1 MAMGRLTRVLVALTR
16 WGLGVCALLAVLV
29 ALYVSLG
36 RELVPLVAEY
46 RADVE
51 SKAEQALG
59 LPVHVGALEGRWS
72 GLAPVLRV
80 RDLQLG
86 EGATALRLDDV
97 KVVPDVWASLTA
109 REVRLARI
117 QLGGL
122 QLILRE
128 NEQGAWSL
136 EGLPKKDDT
145 PLDPAELLQRLRQLG
160 RIDVFDSQ
168 VTLHPWQRDPLTL
181 TYVSV
186 GLQAGASRH
195 ALDLRATLPD
205 GQPLSLNLRSRAS
218 ANAWRDGQVE
228 AYLSLPQSDWARW
241 LPPRLLGQWHA
252 DALRAG
258 GEFWVDWRKGQLQQ
272 AVVRLNAPELQGAY
286 AGRKAAKL
294 NNLALGAWFQRREQG
309 FDVVVDSLAMD
320 VGKTRWE
327 SHLQLQQRPGEDAAA
342 ESWQVQAD
350 RLDLT
355 PLTPLIDALAPLPDK
370 VMAVVDG
377 LKVTG
382 ALRNV
387 RLEARPKAEG
397 DQRLQF
403 EANLEKVGFDAYHN
417 APAAGNVSGSISGD
431 LGHGELRLD
440 TDAFMLH
447 LYPIFAKPWHYQKAN
462 ARLTWALDKEG
473 FTLVAPYLK
482 VLGEEGKIAGDF
494 LIRLLFEE
502 GREDYMDLRVGLTEG
517 DGRYTAKYLPEVLS
531 PALDEWLRSAI
542 VKGTVDEG
550 YFQYQGSLNHGVA
563 PEARS
568 ISLFFKVRDAA
579 LDFQPGWPQVQH
591 VDGDVFIEDSGVRI
605 KAQRGVLLD
614 TKVSDVSV
622 DIPHVDQGQQSHLY
636 LDGDFDG
643 SLGDGLKILKEAPI
657 GTGEIFAGWEGE
669 GPLKGKVKL
678 DIPLAH
684 GQRPKVQVDFAT
696 DDARLKVAPP
706 SLELSRLKGDFS
718 FDLDKGLSG
727 KGISLQAFGKP
738 VTAQI
743 TAEGQPGQMQTRVNA
758 SGQVSLKALTD
769 WLQFNQA
776 LPASGDLPYQ
786 LQVSLGSRD
795 NRLSINSSLKGLA
808 IDLPAPFGKAASD
821 TRDTRFSMTLQGP
834 ERRFDVAYTGLA
846 RFAYAAP
853 AEKLGQGRGE
863 LLLGAG
869 DAQVPAGQGLRVRGH
884 LEALDLG
891 PWQEQAARLA
901 GNDPGG
907 SARQNLQG
915 VDLSIGQLKA
925 FGLDLNQAVVR
936 LARGGPAWDLRLDSK
951 EVIGNARVP
960 DAKGAPMVVR
970 MQTLRLPAASA
981 AEKQAEAQAEEGPDP
996 LASFDPRKVPA
1007 LDLSIDKLYRGDD
1020 LYGSASLKLRP
1031 TARGVT
1037 ASDIDLDFKGL
1048 RIDGGGGWEG
1058 EPGSTSS
1065 WYKGRLDGKN
1075 LADVLK
1081 AWGFAP
1087 TVTSRDFRLDVDG
1100 RWPGSPASVSLKRF
1114 SGSMDA
1120 ALRTGQFVEVEGSAQ
1135 ALRVF
1140 GLLNFNS
1147 IGRRLRLDFSDLF
1160 DKGLAYDRVKGLLV
1174 ASNGVYVT
1182 REPIAVTGPSS
1193 NFELDGTLD
1202 LVRDRVD
1209 ANLQVS
1215 LPVTNNLPLAAL
1227 IVGAPAVG
1235 GALFLVDRLIG
1246 DRVSRFASVHYRVEG
1261 PVKEPRITFVK
1272 PFEKSR

>member
-1 MAMGRLTRVLVALTR
+1 MGRLNRVLVALTR
-16 WGLGVCALLAVLV
+16 WGLGICALLAVLV

-59 LPVHVGALEGRWS
+59 LPVHVGALEGHWS

-86 EGATALRLDDV
+86 EGASALRLDDV
-97 KVVPDVWASLTA
+97 KVVPDLWASLTS

-117 QLGGL
+117 ELGGL

-128 NEQGAWSL
+128 DEQGGWAL
-136 EGLPKKDDT
+136 EGLPKKDDA
-145 PLDPAELLQRLRQLG
+145 PLDPAEMLQRLRQLG

-168 VTLHPWQRDPLTL
+168 VTLQPWQRDPVTL

-186 GLQAGASRH
+186 GLQAGASRQ

-205 GQPLSLNLRSRAS
+205 GQPLAVNLRSRAS
-218 ANAWRDGQVE
+218 AKAWRDGEVE

-241 LPPRLLGQWHA
+241 LPPRLLGQWRA
-252 DALRAG
+252 EALKAG
-258 GEFWVDWRKGQLQQ
+258 GEFWVDWSKGQLQQ
-272 AVVRLNAPELQGAY
+272 AVVRLNAPQLQGAY
-286 AGRKAAKL
+286 AERKAVAL
-294 NNLALGAWFQRREQG
+294 DNLALSAWFQRRDQG
-309 FDVVVDSLAMD
+309 FDVVVDSLAASI
-320 VGKTRWE
+320 GKTRWE
-327 SHLQLQQRPGEDAAA
+327 SHLQVNQRLGDDPAGET
-342 ESWQVQAD
+342 WQVQAD

-355 PLTPLIDALAPLPDK
+355 PLTPLIEALAPLPDK
-370 VMAVVDG
+370 LMTVVDA

-403 EANLEKVGFDAYHN
+403 AANLERVGFDAYHG

-462 ARLTWALDKEG
+462 ARLTWALDKHG
-473 FTLVAPYLK
+473 FTLIAPYLK

-494 LIRLLFEE
+494 LIRLLFDE
-502 GREDYMDLRVGLTEG
+502 GTESYMDLRVGLTEG

-542 VKGTVDEG
+542 VKGNVDQG
-550 YFQYQGSLNHGVA
+550 YFQYQGSLNHGAA

-568 ISLFFKVRDAA
+568 ISLFFKVHDAA
-579 LDFQPGWPQVQH
+579 LDFQPGWPQVQQ
-591 VDGDVFIEDSGVRI
+591 VDGDVLIEDSGVRI
-605 KAQRGVLLD
+605 KASKGLLLD
-614 TKVSDVSV
+614 TQVSDVSV
-622 DIPHVDQGQQSHLY
+622 NIPHVDSGQHSHLY

-669 GPLKGKVKL
+669 GPLKGKLKL
-678 DIPLAH
+678 DVPLAH
-684 GQRPKVQVDFAT
+684 GERPKVLVDFAT
-696 DDARLKVAPP
+696 ADAHLKVAPP
-706 SLELSRLKGDFS
+706 SLDLTRLKGDFS
-718 FDLDKGLSG
+718 FDFDKGLSG
-727 KGISLQAFGKP
+727 KNISLQVFGKP
-738 VTAQI
+738 ATAQI
-743 TAEGQPGQMQTRVNA
+743 SAEGQPGQMQTRINA
-758 SGQVSLKALTD
+758 SGQASLKSLTD
-769 WLQFNQA
+769 WLQFKQT

-786 LQVSLGSRD
+786 LQLNLGSRD
-795 NRLSINSSLKGLA
+795 NSLNVSSSLKGLA
-808 IDLPAPFGKAASD
+808 IDLPAPFGKAAAD
-821 TRDTRFSMTLQGP
+821 TRDSRFSMNLQGP
-834 ERRFDVAYTGLA
+834 ERRFDAAYADLA

-869 DAQVPAGQGLRVRGH
+869 QAQLPAGQGLRVKGR
-884 LEALDLG
+884 LESLDLA
-891 PWQEQAARLA
+891 PWQQQAARFA
-901 GNDPGG
+901 GDDPGG
-907 SARQNLQG
+907 NARQNLQS

-925 FGLDLNQAVVR
+925 FGMDLNQAVVR
-936 LARGGPAWDLRLDSK
+936 LARGGQAWDLRLDSK

-960 DAKGAPMVVR
+960 DAKAAPMTVR
-970 MQTLRLPAASA
+970 LQTLRLPPADPTETQS
-981 AEKQAEAQAEEGPDP
+981 EEGPDP

-1020 LYGSASLKLRP
+1020 LFGSAALKLRP
-1031 TARGVT
+1031 TARGV
-1037 ASDIDLDFKGL
+1037 AAQDIDLDFKGL
-1048 RIDGGGGWEG
+1048 HVDGSGGWEG
-1058 EPGSTSS
+1058 ETGATSS

-1100 RWPGSPASVSLKRF
+1100 RWPGSPAWVGLKRF

-1120 ALRTGQFVEVEGSAQ
+1120 ALRSGQFVEVEGGAQ

-1160 DKGLAYDRVKGLLV
+1160 EKGLAYDRVKGLLV

-1182 REPIAVTGPSS
+1182 REPITVTGPSS

-1202 LVRDRVD
+1202 LVRDQVA
-1209 ANLQVS
+1209 ANLQVT

-1261 PVKEPRITFVK
+1261 PVKEPKITFVK
-1272 PFEKSR
+1272 PFDK

>member
-1 MAMGRLTRVLVALTR
+1 MGRLNRVLVALTR
-16 WGLGVCALLAVLV
+16 WGLGICALLAVLV

-59 LPVHVGALEGRWS
+59 LPVHVGALEGHWS

-86 EGATALRLDDV
+86 EGASALRLDDV
-97 KVVPDVWASLTA
+97 KVVPDLWASLTS

-117 QLGGL
+117 ELGGL

-128 NEQGAWSL
+128 DEQGGWAL
-136 EGLPKKDDT
+136 EGLPKKDDA

-168 VTLHPWQRDPLTL
+168 VTLQPWQRDPLTL

-186 GLQAGASRH
+186 GLQAGASRQ

-205 GQPLSLNLRSRAS
+205 GQPLAVNLRSRAS
-218 ANAWRDGQVE
+218 AKAWREGEVE
-228 AYLSLPQSDWARW
+228 AYLSLPQSDWARG
-241 LPPRLLGQWHA
+241 LPPRLLGQWRA
-252 DALRAG
+252 EALTAG
-258 GEFWVDWRKGQLQQ
+258 GEFWVDWSKGQLQQ
-272 AVVRLNAPELQGAY
+272 AVVRLNAPQLRGAY
-286 AGRKAAKL
+286 AERKAVAL
-294 NNLALGAWFQRREQG
+294 DNLALSAWFQRRDQG
-309 FDVVVDSLAMD
+309 FDVVVDSLAASI
-320 VGKTRWE
+320 GKTRWE
-327 SHLQLQQRPGEDAAA
+327 SHLQVNQRLGDDPAGET
-342 ESWQVQAD
+342 WQVQAD

-370 VMAVVDG
+370 LMTVVDA

-403 EANLEKVGFDAYHN
+403 AANLERVGFDAYHG

-447 LYPIFAKPWHYQKAN
+447 LYPIFAKPWHYQRAN
-462 ARLTWALDKEG
+462 ARLTWALDKHG
-473 FTLVAPYLK
+473 FTLIAPYLK

-494 LIRLLFEE
+494 LIRLLFDE
-502 GREDYMDLRVGLTEG
+502 GTESYMDLRVGLTEG

-542 VKGTVDEG
+542 VKGNVDQG
-550 YFQYQGSLNHGVA
+550 YFQYQGSLNHGAA
-563 PEARS
+563 PQARS
-568 ISLFFKVRDAA
+568 ISLFFKVHDAA
-579 LDFQPGWPQVQH
+579 LDFQPGWPQVQQ
-591 VDGDVFIEDSGVRI
+591 VDGDVLIEDSGVRI
-605 KAQRGVLLD
+605 KASKGLLLD
-614 TKVSDVSV
+614 TQVSDVSV
-622 DIPHVDQGQQSHLY
+622 NIPHVDSGQHSHLY
-636 LDGDFDG
+636 LDGDFAG

-669 GPLKGKVKL
+669 GPLKGKLKL
-678 DIPLAH
+678 DVPLAH
-684 GQRPKVQVDFAT
+684 GERPKVLVDFAT
-696 DDARLKVAPP
+696 ADAHLKVAPP
-706 SLELSRLKGDFS
+706 SLDLTRLKGDFS
-718 FDLDKGLSG
+718 FDFDKGLSG
-727 KGISLQAFGKP
+727 KNISLQVFGKP
-738 VTAQI
+738 ATAQI
-743 TAEGQPGQMQTRVNA
+743 SAEGQPGQMQTRINA
-758 SGQVSLKALTD
+758 SGQASLKSLTD
-769 WLQFNQA
+769 WLQFKQT

-786 LQVSLGSRD
+786 LQLDLGSRD
-795 NRLSINSSLKGLA
+795 NSLNVSSSLKGLA
-808 IDLPAPFGKAASD
+808 IDLPAPFGKAAAD
-821 TRDTRFSMTLQGP
+821 TRDSRFSMNLQGP
-834 ERRFDVAYTGLA
+834 ERRFDAAYADLA

-853 AEKLGQGRGE
+853 ADKLGQGRGE

-869 DAQVPAGQGLRVRGH
+869 QAQLPAGQGLRVKGR
-884 LEALDLG
+884 LESLDLA
-891 PWQEQAARLA
+891 PWQQQAARFA
-901 GNDPGG
+901 GDDPGG
-907 SARQNLQG
+907 NARQNLQS

-925 FGLDLNQAVVR
+925 FGMDLNQAVVR
-936 LARGGPAWDLRLDSK
+936 LARGGQAWDLRLDSK
-951 EVIGNARVP
+951 EVIGNARLP
-960 DAKGAPMVVR
+960 DAKAAPMTVR
-970 MQTLRLPAASA
+970 LQTLRLPPADP
-981 AEKQAEAQAEEGPDP
+981 AETQSEEGPDP

-1020 LYGSASLKLRP
+1020 LFGSAALKLRP
-1031 TARGVT
+1031 TARGV
-1037 ASDIDLDFKGL
+1037 AAQDIDLDFKGL
-1048 RIDGGGGWEG
+1048 HVDGSGGWEG
-1058 EPGSTSS
+1058 ETGATSS

-1100 RWPGSPASVSLKRF
+1100 RWPGSPAWVGLKRF

-1120 ALRTGQFVEVEGSAQ
+1120 ALRSGQFVEVEGGAQ

-1160 DKGLAYDRVKGLLV
+1160 EKGLAYDRVKGLLV

-1182 REPIAVTGPSS
+1182 REPITVTGPSS

-1202 LVRDRVD
+1202 LVRDQVA
-1209 ANLQVS
+1209 ANLQVT

-1261 PVKEPRITFVK
+1261 PVKEPKITFVK
-1272 PFEKSR
+1272 PFDK

>member
-1 MAMGRLTRVLVALTR
+1 MGRLTRVLVALTR
-16 WGLGVCALLAVLV
+16 WGLGICALLAVLV

-46 RADVE
+46 RADLE

-86 EGATALRLDDV
+86 EGASALRLDDV
-97 KVVPDVWASLTA
+97 KLVPDLWASLTA
-109 REVRLARI
+109 REVRLAHI
-117 QLGGL
+117 QLAGL

-128 NEQGAWSL
+128 NEQGGWAL
-136 EGLPKKDDT
+136 EGLPKKDDA
-145 PLDPAELLQRLRQLG
+145 PLDPAEVLQRLQQLG

-168 VTLHPWQRDPLTL
+168 VTLQPWQRDPLTL
-181 TYVSV
+181 TYVSL
-186 GLQAGASRH
+186 GLQAGASRQ

-205 GQPLSLNLRSRAS
+205 GQPLALNLRSRVTPQ
-218 ANAWRDGQVE
+218 AWRDGKAE

-241 LPPRLLGQWHA
+241 LPPRLLGQWQA
-252 DALRAG
+252 QALRAG
-258 GEFWVDWRKGQLQQ
+258 GEFWVDWGEGRLQQ
-272 AVVRLNAPELQGAY
+272 AVVRLNAPQLRGAY
-286 AGRKAAKL
+286 AQRQAVTL
-294 NNLALGAWFQRREQG
+294 DNLAVSAWFQRREQG
-309 FDVVVDSLAMD
+309 FDVVVDSLAANI
-320 VGKTRWE
+320 GKARWE
-327 SHLQLQQRPGEDAAA
+327 SKLQVRQRAGEQPGG

-350 RLDLT
+350 RLDLA
-355 PLTPLIDALAPLPDK
+355 PLTPLIDALAPLPEK
-370 VMAVVDG
+370 FMTAVDA
-377 LKVTG
+377 LNVTG
-382 ALRNV
+382 AVRNLR
-387 RLEARPKAEG
+387 LDLRPKAEG

-403 EANLEKVGFDAYHN
+403 AANLEKVGFDAYHG

-462 ARLTWALDKEG
+462 ARLTYTLDKEG
-473 FTLVAPYLK
+473 FTLAAPYLK

-494 LIRLLFEE
+494 LIRLLFNE
-502 GREDYMDLRVGLTEG
+502 GSESYMDLRVGLTEG

-542 VKGTVDEG
+542 VKGNVDEG
-550 YFQYQGSLNHGVA
+550 YFQYQGSLNHGA
-563 PEARS
+563 SPESRS
-568 ISLFFKVRDAA
+568 ISLFFKVHDAA
-579 LDFQPGWPQVQH
+579 LNFQPGWPQVQN
-591 VDGDVFIEDSGVRI
+591 VDGDVLIEDSGVRI
-605 KAQRGVLLD
+605 KAHKGLLLD
-614 TKVSDVSV
+614 TQVSDVSV
-622 DIPHVDQGQQSHLY
+622 NIPHVEGAEQSRLY
-636 LDGDFDG
+636 LDGNFDG
-643 SLGDGLKILKEAPI
+643 SLGDGLRILKEAPI

-669 GPLKGKVKL
+669 GPLKGKLKL
-678 DIPLAH
+678 DIPLAR

-696 DDARLKVAPP
+696 SDARLKVAPP

-727 KGISLQAFGKP
+727 KNIALQAFGKP

-743 TAEGQPGQMQTRVNA
+743 TAGGQPGQMQTRISANGHVA
-758 SGQVSLKALTD
+758 LRALTD
-769 WLQFNQA
+769 WLQFKQP

-786 LQVSLGSRD
+786 LQLNLGSRD
-795 NRLSINSSLKGLA
+795 NSLSVNSSLKGLA
-808 IDLPAPFGKAASD
+808 IDLPAPFGKAAAD
-821 TRDTRFSMTLQGP
+821 TRESRFSMSLQGP
-834 ERRFDVAYTGLA
+834 ERRLDAAYADLA

-853 AEKLGQGRGE
+853 SQNLAQGRGE

-869 DAQVPAGQGLRVRGH
+869 QAQVPAGQGLRVRGR
-884 LEALDLG
+884 LESLDLA
-891 PWQEQAARLA
+891 PWQAQMTQMS
-901 GNDPGG
+901 GDDPGA
-907 SARQNLQG
+907 SARQTLQS

-925 FGLDLNQAVVR
+925 LGMDLNQAVVR

-951 EVIGNARVP
+951 EVIGNARLP
-960 DAKGAPMVVR
+960 DAKGAPMTVR
-970 MQTLRLPAASA
+970 LQTLRLPPADPA
-981 AEKQAEAQAEEGPDP
+981 QAQAEEGPDP

-1007 LDLSIDKLYRGDD
+1007 LDLTIDKLYRGDD
-1020 LYGSASLKLRP
+1020 LYGNLALKLRP
-1031 TARGVT
+1031 TARGV
-1037 ASDIDLDFKGL
+1037 AAQDIDLVFKGL
-1048 RIDGGGGWEG
+1048 HIDGRGGWEG
-1058 EPGSTSS
+1058 DSGATSS

-1100 RWPGSPASVSLKRF
+1100 RWPGSPAWVGLNRF

-1120 ALRTGQFVEVEGSAQ
+1120 ALRTGQFVEVEGGAQ

-1174 ASNGVYVT
+1174 ASDGVYVT
-1182 REPIAVTGPSS
+1182 REPISVTGPSS

-1246 DRVSRFASVHYRVEG
+1246 DRVSRFASVHYRIEG
-1261 PVKEPRITFVK
+1261 PWKEPRITFVK
-1272 PFEKSR
+1272 PFNK

>member
-1 MAMGRLTRVLVALTR
+1 MAMGRLNRVLVALTR
-16 WGLGVCALLAVLV
+16 WGLGICALLTVLV

-59 LPVHVGALEGRWS
+59 LPVHVGALEGHWS

-86 EGATALRLDDV
+86 EGAKALRLDEV
-97 KVVPDVWASLTA
+97 MVVPDIWASLTA

-136 EGLPKKDDT
+136 EGLPKKDDA
-145 PLDPAELLQRLRQLG
+145 PLDPADLLQRLRQLG
-160 RIDVFDSQ
+160 RIDVFDSL

-181 TYVSV
+181 TYVSAGV
-186 GLQAGASRH
+186 QAGATRQ

-205 GQPLSLNLRSRAS
+205 GQPLALSLNSHMS
-218 ANAWRDGQVE
+218 AEAWRDGEVE
-228 AYLSLPQSDWARW
+228 AYLSLPQSDWAHW
-241 LPPRLLGQWHA
+241 LPPRVLGQWHA
-252 DALRAG
+252 DTLRAG
-258 GEFWVDWRKGQLQQ
+258 GEFWVNWGKGQLQR
-272 AVVRLNAPELQGAY
+272 AVVRLNAPRLEGAY
-286 AGRKAAKL
+286 AGRKAANL
-294 NNLALGAWFQRREQG
+294 NNLAFGAWFQRREQG

-320 VGKTRWE
+320 LGKTRWE
-327 SHLQLQQRPGEDAAA
+327 SHLQLQQRPGQNAAD
-342 ESWQVQAD
+342 ESWQLQAD

-370 VMAVVDG
+370 VKDVVDG

-382 ALRNV
+382 TLRNV

-403 EANLEKVGFDAYHN
+403 AANLEKVGFDAYHN
-417 APAAGNVSGSISGD
+417 APAAGNVSGSIRGD

-462 ARLTWALDKEG
+462 ARLTWTLDKDG

-542 VKGTVDEG
+542 VKGAVDEG
-550 YFQYQGSLNHGVA
+550 YFQYQGSLNHGAA

-568 ISLFFKVRDAA
+568 ISLFFKVHDAA

-605 KAQRGVLLD
+605 MARRGVLLD
-614 TKVSDVSV
+614 TKVSDVKV
-622 DIPHVDQGQQSHLY
+622 DIPHVDGDQHSHLY

-678 DIPLAH
+678 DIPLTH

-696 DDARLKVAPP
+696 SDARLKVAPP
-706 SLELSRLKGDFS
+706 SLELNRLKGDFS
-718 FDLDKGLSG
+718 FDFDKGLSG

-738 VTAQI
+738 VTARI
-743 TAEGQPGQMQTRVNA
+743 TAEGQAGQMQTRINA
-758 SGQVSLKALTD
+758 NGQVSLKTLTD

-786 LQVSLGSRD
+786 LQLSLGSRD
-795 NRLSINSSLKGLA
+795 NRLSVTSSLKGLA
-808 IDLPAPFGKAASD
+808 IDLPAPFGKAAAD
-821 TRDTRFSMTLQGP
+821 TRDSRFNMSLQGP
-834 ERRFDVAYTGLA
+834 ERQFDAAYADLA

-853 AEKLGQGRGE
+853 AEKLTQGRGE
-863 LLLGAG
+863 LVLGTG
-869 DAQVPAGQGLRVRGH
+869 DARVPASQGLRVRGR
-884 LEALDLG
+884 LETLDLA
-891 PWQEQAARLA
+891 PWQEKAARFA
-901 GNDPGG
+901 GDDPGG
-907 SARQNLQG
+907 SARQNLQS
-915 VDLSIGQLKA
+915 VDLSIDQLKA
-925 FGLDLNQAVVR
+925 FGMDLNQAVVR
-936 LARGGPAWDLRLDSK
+936 LARAGPAWDLRLDSK

-981 AEKQAEAQAEEGPDP
+981 AEQQAEDGPDP
-996 LASFDPRKVPA
+996 LSSFDPRKVPA

-1020 LYGSASLKLRP
+1020 LYGSASIKLRP
-1031 TARGVT
+1031 TARGVK
-1037 ASDIDLDFKGL
+1037 ASDIDLDLKGL

-1058 EPGSTSS
+1058 ETGKTSS

-1100 RWPGSPASVSLKRF
+1100 RWPGSPAAVGLKRF
-1114 SGSMDA
+1114 SGSLDA

-1174 ASNGVYVT
+1174 ASSGVYVT
-1182 REPIAVTGPSS
+1182 RKPITVTGPSS

-1202 LVRDRVD
+1202 MVSDRVD
-1209 ANLQVS
+1209 ADLQVS

-1261 PVKEPRITFVK
+1261 PWKEPRITFVK

>member
-1 MAMGRLTRVLVALTR
+1 MGRLNRVLVALTR
-16 WGLGVCALLAVLV
+16 WGLGICALLAVLV

-59 LPVHVGALEGRWS
+59 LPVHVGALEGHWS

-86 EGATALRLDDV
+86 EGASALRLDDV
-97 KVVPDVWASLTA
+97 KVVPDLWASLTS

-117 QLGGL
+117 ELGGL

-128 NEQGAWSL
+128 DEQGGWAL
-136 EGLPKKDDT
+136 EGLPKKDDA

-168 VTLHPWQRDPLTL
+168 VTLQPWQRDPLTL

-186 GLQAGASRH
+186 GLQAGASRQ

-205 GQPLSLNLRSRAS
+205 GQPLAVNLRSRAS
-218 ANAWRDGQVE
+218 AKAWREGEVE

-241 LPPRLLGQWHA
+241 LPPRLLGQWRA
-252 DALRAG
+252 EALKAG
-258 GEFWVDWRKGQLQQ
+258 GEFWVDWSKGQLQQ
-272 AVVRLNAPELQGAY
+272 AVVRLNAPQLRGAY
-286 AGRKAAKL
+286 AERKAVAL
-294 NNLALGAWFQRREQG
+294 DNLALSAWFQRRDQG
-309 FDVVVDSLAMD
+309 FDVVVDSLAASI
-320 VGKTRWE
+320 GKTRWE
-327 SHLQLQQRPGEDAAA
+327 SHLQVNQRLGDDPAGET
-342 ESWQVQAD
+342 WQVQAD

-370 VMAVVDG
+370 LMTVVDA

-403 EANLEKVGFDAYHN
+403 AANLERVGFDAYHG

-447 LYPIFAKPWHYQKAN
+447 LYPIFAKPWHYQRAN
-462 ARLTWALDKEG
+462 ARLTWALDKHG
-473 FTLVAPYLK
+473 FTLIAPYLK

-494 LIRLLFEE
+494 LIRLLFDE
-502 GREDYMDLRVGLTEG
+502 GTESYMDLRVGLTEG

-542 VKGTVDEG
+542 VKGNVDQG
-550 YFQYQGSLNHGVA
+550 YFQYQGSLNHGAA
-563 PEARS
+563 PQARS
-568 ISLFFKVRDAA
+568 ISLFFKVHDAA
-579 LDFQPGWPQVQH
+579 LDFQPGWPQVQQ
-591 VDGDVFIEDSGVRI
+591 VDGDVLIEDSGVRI
-605 KAQRGVLLD
+605 KASKGLLLD
-614 TKVSDVSV
+614 TQVSDVSV
-622 DIPHVDQGQQSHLY
+622 NIPHVDSGQHSHLY
-636 LDGDFDG
+636 LDGDFAG

-669 GPLKGKVKL
+669 GPLKGKLKL
-678 DIPLAH
+678 DVPLAH
-684 GQRPKVQVDFAT
+684 GERPKVLVDFAT
-696 DDARLKVAPP
+696 ADAHLKVAPP
-706 SLELSRLKGDFS
+706 SLDLTRLKGDFS
-718 FDLDKGLSG
+718 FDFDKGLSG
-727 KGISLQAFGKP
+727 KNISLQVFGKP
-738 VTAQI
+738 ATAQI
-743 TAEGQPGQMQTRVNA
+743 SAEGQPGQMQTRINA
-758 SGQVSLKALTD
+758 SGQASLKSLTD
-769 WLQFNQA
+769 WLQFKQT
-776 LPASGDLPYQ
+776 LPATGDLPYQ
-786 LQVSLGSRD
+786 LQLDLGSRD
-795 NRLSINSSLKGLA
+795 NSLNVSSSLKGLA
-808 IDLPAPFGKAASD
+808 IDLPAPFGKAAAD
-821 TRDTRFSMTLQGP
+821 TRDSRFSMNLQGP
-834 ERRFDVAYTGLA
+834 ERRFDAAYADLA

-853 AEKLGQGRGE
+853 ADKLGQGRGE

-869 DAQVPAGQGLRVRGH
+869 QAQLPAGQGLRVKGR
-884 LEALDLG
+884 LESLDLA
-891 PWQEQAARLA
+891 PWQQQAARFA
-901 GNDPGG
+901 GDDPGG
-907 SARQNLQG
+907 NARQNLQS

-925 FGLDLNQAVVR
+925 FGMDLNQAVVR
-936 LARGGPAWDLRLDSK
+936 LARGGQAWDLRLDSK
-951 EVIGNARVP
+951 EVIGNARLP
-960 DAKGAPMVVR
+960 DAKAAPMTVR
-970 MQTLRLPAASA
+970 LQTLRLPPADP
-981 AEKQAEAQAEEGPDP
+981 AETQSEEGPDP

-1020 LYGSASLKLRP
+1020 LFGSAALKLRP
-1031 TARGVT
+1031 TARGV
-1037 ASDIDLDFKGL
+1037 AAQDIDLDFKGL
-1048 RIDGGGGWEG
+1048 HVDGSGGWEG
-1058 EPGSTSS
+1058 ETGATSS

-1100 RWPGSPASVSLKRF
+1100 RWPGSPAWVGLKRF

-1120 ALRTGQFVEVEGSAQ
+1120 ALRSGQFVEVEGGAQ

-1160 DKGLAYDRVKGLLV
+1160 EKGLAYDRVKGLLV

-1182 REPIAVTGPSS
+1182 REPITVTGPSS

-1202 LVRDRVD
+1202 LVRDQVA
-1209 ANLQVS
+1209 ANLQVT

-1261 PVKEPRITFVK
+1261 PVKEPKITFVK
-1272 PFEKSR
+1272 PFDK

>member
-1 MAMGRLTRVLVALTR
+1 MGRLTRVLVALTR

-136 EGLPKKDDT
+136 EGLPKKDDA

-355 PLTPLIDALAPLPDK
+355 PLTPLIDALAPLPDN

-678 DIPLAH
+678 DIPLAR

-769 WLQFNQA
+769 WLQFNHA

-795 NRLSINSSLKGLA
+795 NRLSVNSSLKGLA

-834 ERRFDVAYTGLA
+834 ERRFDVAYTDLA

>member
-136 EGLPKKDDT
+136 EGVPKKDDA

-168 VTLHPWQRDPLTL
+168 VTLHPWQRDPVTL

-205 GQPLSLNLRSRAS
+205 GQPLSLNLRSRATPS
-218 ANAWRDGQVE
+218 AWRDGQVE

-258 GEFWVDWRKGQLQQ
+258 GEFWVDWSKGQLQQ
-272 AVVRLNAPELQGAY
+272 AVVRLNAPELHGAY
-286 AGRKAAKL
+286 AGRKAARL
-294 NNLALGAWFQRREQG
+294 NNLALGAWFQRQEQG

-342 ESWQVQAD
+342 ESWSVQAD

-355 PLTPLIDALAPLPDK
+355 PLTPLVDALAPLPDK

-377 LKVTG
+377 LNVTG

-387 RLEARPKAEG
+387 RLVARPKAEG

-614 TKVSDVSV
+614 TKVSNVSV
-622 DIPHVDQGQQSHLY
+622 DIPHVDEGQQSHLY

-678 DIPLAH
+678 DIPLAR

-795 NRLSINSSLKGLA
+795 NRLSVNSSLKGLA

-834 ERRFDVAYTGLA
+834 ERRFDVAYTDLA

-863 LLLGAG
+863 LLLGTG

-884 LEALDLG
+884 LETLDLG

-901 GNDPGG
+901 GDDPGG

-1058 EPGSTSS
+1058 EPGKTGS
-1065 WYKGRLDGKN
+1065 WYKGRLDGNN

-1174 ASNGVYVT
+1174 ASDGVYVT

>member
-1 MAMGRLTRVLVALTR
+1 MGRLNRVLVALTR
-16 WGLGVCALLAVLV
+16 WGLGICALLTVLV

-59 LPVHVGALEGRWS
+59 LPVHVGALEGHWS

-86 EGATALRLDDV
+86 EGAKALRLDEV
-97 KVVPDVWASLTA
+97 MVVPDIWASLTA

-136 EGLPKKDDT
+136 EGLPKKDDA
-145 PLDPAELLQRLRQLG
+145 PLDPADLLQRLRQLG
-160 RIDVFDSQ
+160 RIDVFDSL

-181 TYVSV
+181 TYVSAGV
-186 GLQAGASRH
+186 QAGATRQ

-205 GQPLSLNLRSRAS
+205 GQPLALSLNSHMS
-218 ANAWRDGQVE
+218 AEAWRDGEVE
-228 AYLSLPQSDWARW
+228 AYLSLPQSDWAHW
-241 LPPRLLGQWHA
+241 LPPRVLGQWHA
-252 DALRAG
+252 DTLRAG
-258 GEFWVDWRKGQLQQ
+258 GEFWVNWGKGQLQR
-272 AVVRLNAPELQGAY
+272 AVVRLNAPRLEGAY
-286 AGRKAAKL
+286 AGRKAANL
-294 NNLALGAWFQRREQG
+294 NNLAFGAWFQRREQG

-320 VGKTRWE
+320 LGKARWE
-327 SHLQLQQRPGEDAAA
+327 SHLQLQQRPGQNAAD
-342 ESWQVQAD
+342 ESWQLQAD

-370 VMAVVDG
+370 VKDVVDG

-382 ALRNV
+382 TLRNV

-403 EANLEKVGFDAYHN
+403 AANLEKVGFDAYHN
-417 APAAGNVSGSISGD
+417 APAAGNVSGSIRGD

-462 ARLTWALDKEG
+462 ARLTWTLDKDG

-542 VKGTVDEG
+542 VKGAVDEG
-550 YFQYQGSLNHGVA
+550 YFQYQGSLNHGAA

-568 ISLFFKVRDAA
+568 ISLFFKVHDAA

-605 KAQRGVLLD
+605 MARRGVLLD
-614 TKVSDVSV
+614 TKVSDVKV
-622 DIPHVDQGQQSHLY
+622 DIPHVAGDQHSHLY

-678 DIPLAH
+678 DIPLTH

-696 DDARLKVAPP
+696 SDARLKVAPP
-706 SLELSRLKGDFS
+706 SLELNRLKGDFS
-718 FDLDKGLSG
+718 FDFDKGLSG

-738 VTAQI
+738 VTARI
-743 TAEGQPGQMQTRVNA
+743 TAEGQAGQMQTRINA
-758 SGQVSLKALTD
+758 NGQVSLKTLTD

-786 LQVSLGSRD
+786 LQLSLGSRD
-795 NRLSINSSLKGLA
+795 NRLSVTSSLKGLA
-808 IDLPAPFGKAASD
+808 IDLPAPFGKAAAD
-821 TRDTRFSMTLQGP
+821 TRDSRFNMSLQGP
-834 ERRFDVAYTGLA
+834 ERQFDAAYADLA

-853 AEKLGQGRGE
+853 AEKLTQGRGE
-863 LLLGAG
+863 LVLGTG
-869 DAQVPAGQGLRVRGH
+869 DARVPVSQGLRVRGR
-884 LEALDLG
+884 LETLDLA
-891 PWQEQAARLA
+891 PWQEKAAQLA
-901 GNDPGG
+901 GDDPGG
-907 SARQNLQG
+907 SARQNLQS

-925 FGLDLNQAVVR
+925 FGMDLNQAVVR
-936 LARGGPAWDLRLDSK
+936 LARAGPAWDLRLDSK

-981 AEKQAEAQAEEGPDP
+981 AEQQAEDGPDP
-996 LASFDPRKVPA
+996 LSSFDPRKVPA

-1020 LYGSASLKLRP
+1020 LYGSASIKLRP
-1031 TARGVT
+1031 TARGVK
-1037 ASDIDLDFKGL
+1037 ASDIDLDLKGL

-1058 EPGSTSS
+1058 ETGKTSS

-1100 RWPGSPASVSLKRF
+1100 RWPGSPAAVGLKRF
-1114 SGSMDA
+1114 SGSLDA

-1174 ASNGVYVT
+1174 ASSGVYVT
-1182 REPIAVTGPSS
+1182 RKPITVTGPSS

-1202 LVRDRVD
+1202 MVSDRVD
-1209 ANLQVS
+1209 ADLQVS

-1261 PVKEPRITFVK
+1261 PWKEPRITFVK

>member
-1 MAMGRLTRVLVALTR
+1 MAMGRLNRVLVALTR
-16 WGLGVCALLAVLV
+16 WGLGICALLAVLV

-72 GLAPVLRV
+72 GLAPILRV

-86 EGATALRLDDV
+86 EGASALRLDEV
-97 KVVPDVWASLTA
+97 KVVPDLWASLTS

-117 QLGGL
+117 ELGGL

-128 NEQGAWSL
+128 DEQGGWAL
-136 EGLPKKDDT
+136 EGVPKKDDA

-168 VTLHPWQRDPLTL
+168 VTLQPWQRDPLTL

-186 GLQAGASRH
+186 GLQAGASRQ

-205 GQPLSLNLRSRAS
+205 GQPLAVNLRSRAD
-218 ANAWRDGQVE
+218 AKAWRDGEVE

-241 LPPRLLGQWHA
+241 LPPGLLGQWRA
-252 DALRAG
+252 EALKAG
-258 GEFWVDWRKGQLQQ
+258 GEFWVDWSKGQLQQ
-272 AVVRLNAPELQGAY
+272 AVVRLNAPQLRGAY
-286 AGRKAAKL
+286 AERKAVAL
-294 NNLALGAWFQRREQG
+294 DNLALAAWFQRRDQG
-309 FDVVVDSLAMD
+309 FAVVVDSLAASI
-320 VGKTRWE
+320 GKTRWE
-327 SHLQLQQRPGEDAAA
+327 SHLQVNQRLGDEPADET
-342 ESWQVQAD
+342 WQVQAD

-355 PLTPLIDALAPLPDK
+355 PLTPLINALAPLPDK
-370 VMAVVDG
+370 LMSVVDA

-403 EANLEKVGFDAYHN
+403 AANLERVGFDAYHG

-447 LYPIFAKPWHYQKAN
+447 LYPIFAKPWQYQKAN
-462 ARLTWALDKEG
+462 ARLTWALDKHG
-473 FTLVAPYLK
+473 FTLIAPYLK

-494 LIRLLFEE
+494 LIRLLFDE
-502 GREDYMDLRVGLTEG
+502 GSESYMDLRVGLTEG

-542 VKGTVDEG
+542 VKGNVDQG
-550 YFQYQGSLNHGVA
+550 YFQYQGSLNHGAA

-568 ISLFFKVRDAA
+568 ISLFFKVHDAA
-579 LDFQPGWPQVQH
+579 LDFQPGWPQVQE
-591 VDGDVFIEDSGVRI
+591 VDGDVLIEDSGVRI
-605 KAQRGVLLD
+605 KASKGLLLD

-622 DIPHVDQGQQSHLY
+622 NIPHVDSGQHSHLY
-636 LDGDFDG
+636 LDGNFDG

-669 GPLKGKVKL
+669 GPLKGKLEL
-678 DIPLAH
+678 DVPLAH
-684 GQRPKVQVDFAT
+684 GERPKVLVDFAT
-696 DDARLKVAPP
+696 ADARLKVAPP
-706 SLELSRLKGDFS
+706 SLDLTRLKGDFN
-718 FDLDKGLSG
+718 FDFDKGLSG
-727 KGISLQAFGKP
+727 KNISLQVFGKP

-743 TAEGQPGQMQTRVNA
+743 SAQGQPGQMQTRINA
-758 SGQVSLKALTD
+758 SGQASLKSLTD
-769 WLQFNQA
+769 WLQFKQT
-776 LPASGDLPYQ
+776 LPATGDLPYQ
-786 LQVSLGSRD
+786 LQINLGSRD
-795 NRLSINSSLKGLA
+795 NSLNVSSSLKGLT
-808 IDLPAPFGKAASD
+808 IDLPVPFGKAAAD
-821 TRDTRFSMTLQGP
+821 TRDSRFSMNLQGP
-834 ERRFDVAYTGLA
+834 ERRFDAAYADLA

-853 AEKLGQGRGE
+853 ADKLGQGRGE

-869 DAQVPAGQGLRVRGH
+869 QAQLPAAQGLRVKGR
-884 LEALDLG
+884 LESLDLA
-891 PWQEQAARLA
+891 PWQEQAARFA
-901 GNDPGG
+901 GDDPGG
-907 SARQNLQG
+907 NARQNLQS

-925 FGLDLNQAVVR
+925 FGMSLNQAVVR
-936 LARGGPAWDLRLDSK
+936 LTRGGPAWDLRLDSK

-960 DAKGAPMVVR
+960 DAKAAPMVVR
-970 MQTLRLPAASA
+970 LQTLRLPPADP
-981 AEKQAEAQAEEGPDP
+981 AEAQSEEGPDP

-1020 LYGSASLKLRP
+1020 LFGNAALKLRP

-1037 ASDIDLDFKGL
+1037 AQDIDLDFKGL
-1048 RIDGGGGWEG
+1048 HVDGSGGWEG
-1058 EPGSTSS
+1058 QTGATSS

-1100 RWPGSPASVSLKRF
+1100 RWPGSPAWVGLKRF

-1120 ALRTGQFVEVEGSAQ
+1120 ALRSGQFVEVEGGAQ

-1174 ASNGVYVT
+1174 ASSGVYVT
-1182 REPIAVTGPSS
+1182 REPITVTGPSS

-1209 ANLQVS
+1209 ANLQVT

-1261 PVKEPRITFVK
+1261 PVKEPKITFVK
-1272 PFEKSR
+1272 PFDK

>member
-1 MAMGRLTRVLVALTR
+1 MGRLTRVLVALTR
-16 WGLGVCALLAVLV
+16 WGLGICALLAVLV
-29 ALYVSLG
+29 AVYVSLG

-46 RADVE
+46 RADAE
-51 SKAEQALG
+51 QKAEQALG
-59 LPVHVGALEGRWS
+59 MPVHVGALEGRWS

-86 EGATALRLDDV
+86 EGAAALRLDDV
-97 KVVPDVWASLTA
+97 RLVPDLWASLTS
-109 REVRLARI
+109 RELRLAHI
-117 QLGGL
+117 QLSGL

-128 NEQGAWSL
+128 NEQGEWAL
-136 EGLPKKDDT
+136 EGLPKKDDA

-168 VTLHPWQRDPLTL
+168 VTLQPWQRDPLTL
-181 TYVSV
+181 TCVSL
-186 GLQAGASRH
+186 GLKAGTSRQ

-205 GQPLSLNLRSRAS
+205 GQPMALNLRSRAT
-218 ANAWRDGQVE
+218 AKAWRDGQFE

-272 AVVRLNAPELQGAY
+272 AAVRLNAPQLRGAY
-286 AGRKAAKL
+286 AERKAVTL
-294 NNLALGAWFQRREQG
+294 DNLAMSAWLQRQDQG
-309 FDVVVDSLAMD
+309 FDVVVDSLAANI
-320 VGKTRWE
+320 GKARWE
-327 SHLQLQQRPGEDAAA
+327 SHLQVRQRMGEDPSA
-342 ESWQVQAD
+342 ERWQVQAD

-355 PLTPLIDALAPLPDK
+355 PLTPLINALAPLPEK
-370 VMAVVDG
+370 LMTVVDA
-377 LKVTG
+377 LNVTG

-387 RLEARPKAEG
+387 RLEVRPKAEG

-403 EANLEKVGFDAYHN
+403 AANLEKVGFDAYHG

-462 ARLTWALDKEG
+462 ARLTWALDKDG
-473 FTLVAPYLK
+473 FTLIAPYLK

-494 LIRLLFEE
+494 LIRLLFAE
-502 GREDYMDLRVGLTEG
+502 GTESYMDLRVGLTEG

-542 VKGTVDEG
+542 VKGNVDQG
-550 YFQYQGSLNHGVA
+550 YFQYQGSLNHGA
-563 PEARS
+563 SPQARS
-568 ISLFFKVRDAA
+568 ISLFFKVHDAA

-591 VDGDVFIEDSGVRI
+591 VEGDVLIEDSGVRI
-605 KAQRGVLLD
+605 KARKGLLLG
-614 TKVSDVSV
+614 TQVSDVSV
-622 DIPHVDQGQQSHLY
+622 DIPHVDGDQHSHLY

-643 SLGDGLKILKEAPI
+643 SLGDGLKILKQAPI
-657 GTGEIFAGWEGE
+657 GTEEIFAGWEGE
-669 GPLKGKVKL
+669 GPLKGRVKL

-684 GQRPKVQVDFAT
+684 GERPKVLVDFAT
-696 DDARLKVAPP
+696 NDARLKVAPP
-706 SLELSRLKGDFS
+706 SLELSRLKGEFS

-727 KGISLQAFGKP
+727 RDIALQAFGKP

-743 TAEGQPGQMQTRVNA
+743 TAQGQPGQMQTRISA

-769 WLQFNQA
+769 WLQFKQA

-786 LQVSLGSRD
+786 LQLNLGSSD
-795 NRLSINSSLKGLA
+795 NSLSVNSSLKGLA
-808 IDLPAPFGKAASD
+808 IDLPAPFGKAAAD
-821 TRDTRFSMTLQGP
+821 TRDSRFSMNLQGTQ
-834 ERRFDVAYTGLA
+834 RRFDGAYAELA

-853 AEKLGQGRGE
+853 ADNLAQGRGE
-863 LLLGAG
+863 LLLGTG
-869 DAQVPAGQGLRVRGH
+869 QAQVPSGQGLRVRGR
-884 LEALDLG
+884 LQSLDLA
-891 PWQEQAARLA
+891 PWQEQMSRL
-901 GNDPGG
+901 GGDDPGG
-907 SARQNLQG
+907 SARQTLQS

-925 FGLDLNQAVVR
+925 FGMDLNQAVVR
-936 LARGGPAWDLRLDSK
+936 MARGGPAWDLRLDSR
-951 EVIGNARVP
+951 EVIGNARLP
-960 DAKGAPMVVR
+960 DAKGAAMTVR
-970 MQTLRLPAASA
+970 LQTLRLPAADP
-981 AEKQAEAQAEEGPDP
+981 AEAQAEEGPDP

-1007 LDLSIDKLYRGDD
+1007 LDLTIDKLYRGDD
-1020 LYGSASLKLRP
+1020 LFGKVALKLRP
-1031 TARGVT
+1031 TARGV
-1037 ASDIDLDFKGL
+1037 AAQDIDLDLKGL
-1048 RIDGGGGWEG
+1048 HIDGSGAWEG
-1058 EPGSTSS
+1058 NPGATSS

-1075 LADVLK
+1075 LGDVLE

-1100 RWPGSPASVSLKRF
+1100 RWPGSPAWVGLKRF

-1120 ALRTGQFVEVEGSAQ
+1120 ALRTGQFVEVEGGAQ

-1160 DKGLAYDRVKGLLV
+1160 DKGLAYDRIKGLLV
-1174 ASNGVYVT
+1174 ASDGVYVT

-1261 PVKEPRITFVK
+1261 PWKEPRITFVK
-1272 PFEKSR
+1272 PFNK

>member
-1 MAMGRLTRVLVALTR
+1 MGRLNRVLVALTR
-16 WGLGVCALLAVLV
+16 WGLGICALLAVLV

-86 EGATALRLDDV
+86 EGAAALRLDDV
-97 KVVPDVWASLTA
+97 KVVPDLWGSLTA

-117 QLGGL
+117 ELGGL

-128 NEQGAWSL
+128 DAQGGWAL
-136 EGLPKKDDT
+136 EGLPKKDDA

-168 VTLHPWQRDPLTL
+168 VTLQPWQRDPLTL

-186 GLQAGASRH
+186 GLQAGASRQ

-205 GQPLSLNLRSRAS
+205 GQPLAVNLRSRAT
-218 ANAWRDGQVE
+218 ANAWRDGEVE
-228 AYLSLPQSDWARW
+228 AYLSLPQSDWSRW
-241 LPPRLLGQWHA
+241 LPPRLLGQWRA
-252 DALRAG
+252 EALKAG
-258 GEFWVDWRKGQLQQ
+258 GEFWVDWGKGQLQQ
-272 AVVRLNAPELQGAY
+272 AVVRLNAPQLRGAY
-286 AGRKAAKL
+286 AERKAVAL
-294 NNLALGAWFQRREQG
+294 DNLALAAWFKRRDQG
-309 FDVVVDSLAMD
+309 LDVVVDSLAANI
-320 VGKTRWE
+320 GKTRWE
-327 SHLQLQQRPGEDAAA
+327 SHLQVSQQLGNDPAGET
-342 ESWQVQAD
+342 WHVQAD

-355 PLTPLIDALAPLPDK
+355 PLTPLIDALAPMPDK
-370 VMAVVDG
+370 LMAVVDG

-403 EANLEKVGFDAYHN
+403 AANLEKVGFDAYHG

-462 ARLTWALDKEG
+462 ARLTWALDEHG

-494 LIRLLFEE
+494 LIRLLFDE
-502 GREDYMDLRVGLTEG
+502 GSESYMDLRVGLTEG

-542 VKGTVDEG
+542 VKGNVDEG
-550 YFQYQGSLNHGVA
+550 YFQYQGSLNHGA
-563 PEARS
+563 TPEARS
-568 ISLFFKVRDAA
+568 ISLFFKVHDAA
-579 LDFQPGWPQVQH
+579 LDFQPGWPQVQQ
-591 VDGDVFIEDSGVRI
+591 VAGDVLIEDSGVRI
-605 KAQRGVLLD
+605 KAREGLLLD

-622 DIPHVDQGQQSHLY
+622 NIPHVDSGQHSHLY

-643 SLGDGLKILKEAPI
+643 GLGDGLKILKEAPI

-669 GPLKGKVKL
+669 GPLKGKLKL
-678 DIPLAH
+678 DVPLAH
-684 GQRPKVQVDFAT
+684 GERPKVLVDFAT
-696 DDARLKVAPP
+696 ADARLKVAPP
-706 SLELSRLKGDFS
+706 TLDLSRLKGDFS

-727 KGISLQAFGKP
+727 KNISLQVFGKP
-738 VTAQI
+738 ATAQI
-743 TAEGQPGQMQTRVNA
+743 SAEGQPGQMQTRIDA
-758 SGQVSLKALTD
+758 SGQASLKSLTD
-769 WLQFNQA
+769 WLQFKQT
-776 LPASGDLPYQ
+776 LPATGDIPYQ
-786 LQVSLGSRD
+786 LQLNLGSRD
-795 NRLSINSSLKGLA
+795 NSLNVSSSLKGLA
-808 IDLPAPFGKAASD
+808 IDLPAPFGKAAAD
-821 TRDTRFSMTLQGP
+821 TRDSRFSMSLQGP
-834 ERRFDVAYTGLA
+834 ERRFDAAYADLA

-853 AEKLGQGRGE
+853 ADKLGQGRGE

-869 DAQVPAGQGLRVRGH
+869 QAQLPASQGLRVKGR
-884 LEALDLG
+884 LESLDLA

-901 GNDPGG
+901 GDDPGG
-907 SARQNLQG
+907 SARQTLQS

-925 FGLDLNQAVVR
+925 FGMSLNQAVVR

-960 DAKGAPMVVR
+960 DAKAAPMTVR
-970 MQTLRLPAASA
+970 LQTLRLPPADP
-981 AEKQAEAQAEEGPDP
+981 AETQSEEGPDP
-996 LASFDPRKVPA
+996 LASFDPRKVPS

-1020 LYGSASLKLRP
+1020 LFGSAALKLRP
-1031 TARGVT
+1031 TARGV
-1037 ASDIDLDFKGL
+1037 AAQDIDLDFKGL
-1048 RIDGGGGWEG
+1048 HVDGSGGWEG
-1058 EPGSTSS
+1058 QTGATSS

-1100 RWPGSPASVSLKRF
+1100 RWPGSPAWVGLKRF

-1120 ALRTGQFVEVEGSAQ
+1120 ALRSGQFVEVEGGAQ

-1160 DKGLAYDRVKGLLV
+1160 EKGLAYDRVKGLLV
-1174 ASNGVYVT
+1174 ASNGIYVT
-1182 REPIAVTGPSS
+1182 REPITVTGPSS

-1202 LVRDRVD
+1202 LVRDRVA
-1209 ANLQVS
+1209 ANLQVT

-1261 PVKEPRITFVK
+1261 PVKEPKITFVK
-1272 PFEKSR
+1272 PFDK

>member
-1 MAMGRLTRVLVALTR
+1 MAMGRLNRVLVALTR
-16 WGLGVCALLAVLV
+16 WGLGICALLAVLV

-72 GLAPVLRV
+72 GLAPILRV

-86 EGATALRLDDV
+86 EGTSALRLDEV
-97 KVVPDVWASLTA
+97 KVVPDLWASLTS

-117 QLGGL
+117 ELGGL

-128 NEQGAWSL
+128 DEQGGWAL
-136 EGLPKKDDT
+136 EGVPKKDDA

-168 VTLHPWQRDPLTL
+168 VTLQPWQRDPLTL

-186 GLQAGASRH
+186 GLQAGASRQ

-205 GQPLSLNLRSRAS
+205 GQPLAVNLRSRAD
-218 ANAWRDGQVE
+218 AKAWRDGEVE

-241 LPPRLLGQWHA
+241 LPPGLLGQWRA
-252 DALRAG
+252 EALKAG
-258 GEFWVDWRKGQLQQ
+258 GEFWVDWSKGQLQQ
-272 AVVRLNAPELQGAY
+272 AVVRLNAPQLRGAY
-286 AGRKAAKL
+286 AERKAVAL
-294 NNLALGAWFQRREQG
+294 DNLALAAWFQRRDQG
-309 FDVVVDSLAMD
+309 FAVVVDSLAASI
-320 VGKTRWE
+320 GKTRWE
-327 SHLQLQQRPGEDAAA
+327 SHLQVNQRLGDDPADET
-342 ESWQVQAD
+342 WQVQAD

-355 PLTPLIDALAPLPDK
+355 PLTPLINALAPLPDK
-370 VMAVVDG
+370 LMSVVDA

-403 EANLEKVGFDAYHN
+403 AANLERVGFDAYHG

-447 LYPIFAKPWHYQKAN
+447 LYPIFAKPWQYQKAN
-462 ARLTWALDKEG
+462 ARLTWALDKHG
-473 FTLVAPYLK
+473 FTLIAPYLK

-494 LIRLLFEE
+494 LIRLLFDE
-502 GREDYMDLRVGLTEG
+502 GSESYMDLRVGLTEG

-542 VKGTVDEG
+542 VKGNVDQG
-550 YFQYQGSLNHGVA
+550 YFQYQGSLNHGAA

-568 ISLFFKVRDAA
+568 ISLFFKVHDAA
-579 LDFQPGWPQVQH
+579 LDFQPGWPQVQE
-591 VDGDVFIEDSGVRI
+591 VDGDVLIEDSGVRI
-605 KAQRGVLLD
+605 KASKGLLLD

-622 DIPHVDQGQQSHLY
+622 NIPHVDSGQHSHLY
-636 LDGDFDG
+636 LDGNFDG

-669 GPLKGKVKL
+669 GPLKGKLKL
-678 DIPLAH
+678 DVPLAH
-684 GQRPKVQVDFAT
+684 GERPKVLVDFAT
-696 DDARLKVAPP
+696 ADARLKVAPP
-706 SLELSRLKGDFS
+706 SLDLTRLKGDFN
-718 FDLDKGLSG
+718 FDFDKGLSG
-727 KGISLQAFGKP
+727 KNISLQVFGKP

-743 TAEGQPGQMQTRVNA
+743 SAQGQPGQMQTRINA
-758 SGQVSLKALTD
+758 SGQASLKSLTD
-769 WLQFNQA
+769 WLQFKQT
-776 LPASGDLPYQ
+776 LPATGDLPYQ
-786 LQVSLGSRD
+786 LQINLGSRD
-795 NRLSINSSLKGLA
+795 NSLNVSSSLKGLT
-808 IDLPAPFGKAASD
+808 IDLPVPFGKAAAD
-821 TRDTRFSMTLQGP
+821 TRDSRFSMNLQGP
-834 ERRFDVAYTGLA
+834 ERRFDAAYADLA

-853 AEKLGQGRGE
+853 ADKLGQGRGE

-869 DAQVPAGQGLRVRGH
+869 QAQLPAAQGLRVKGR
-884 LEALDLG
+884 LESLDLA
-891 PWQEQAARLA
+891 PWQEQAARFA
-901 GNDPGG
+901 GDDPGG
-907 SARQNLQG
+907 NARQNLQS

-925 FGLDLNQAVVR
+925 FGMSLNQAVVR
-936 LARGGPAWDLRLDSK
+936 LTRGGPAWDLRLDSK

-960 DAKGAPMVVR
+960 DAKAAPMVVR
-970 MQTLRLPAASA
+970 LQTLRLPPADP
-981 AEKQAEAQAEEGPDP
+981 AEAQSEEGPDP

-1020 LYGSASLKLRP
+1020 LFGNAALKLRP

-1037 ASDIDLDFKGL
+1037 AQDIDLDFKGL
-1048 RIDGGGGWEG
+1048 HVDGSGGWEG
-1058 EPGSTSS
+1058 QTGATSS

-1100 RWPGSPASVSLKRF
+1100 RWPGSPAWVGLKRF

-1120 ALRTGQFVEVEGSAQ
+1120 ALRSGQFVEVEGGAQ

-1174 ASNGVYVT
+1174 ASSGVYVT
-1182 REPIAVTGPSS
+1182 REPITVTGPSS

-1209 ANLQVS
+1209 ANLQVT

-1261 PVKEPRITFVK
+1261 PVKEPKITFVK
-1272 PFEKSR
+1272 PFDK

>member
-1 MAMGRLTRVLVALTR
+1 MAMGRLTRVLVASTR
-16 WGLGVCALLAVLV
+16 WGLGICALLAVLV
-29 ALYVSLG
+29 ALYVSVG
-36 RELVPLVAEY
+36 RQLVPLVAEY

-51 SKAEQALG
+51 HKAEQALG

-86 EGATALRLDDV
+86 EGAGALRLDEV
-97 KVVPDVWASLTA
+97 KLVPDLWASLTS

-128 NEQGAWSL
+128 DAQGAWNL
-136 EGLPKKDDT
+136 EGLPKKDDA

-186 GLQAGASRH
+186 GLQAGASRQ

-205 GQPLSLNLRSRAS
+205 GQPLALNLRSRAS
-218 ANAWRDGQVE
+218 AEAWRDGQVA

-241 LPPRLLGQWHA
+241 LPPSLLGKWHA
-252 DALRAG
+252 SALRAG
-258 GEFWVDWRKGQLQQ
+258 GEFWVDWGKGQLQQ
-272 AVVRLNAPELQGAY
+272 AVVRLNAPQLQGAY
-286 AGRKAAKL
+286 AERKAATL
-294 NNLALGAWFQRREQG
+294 ENLALSAWFQRNEQG
-309 FDVVVDSLAMD
+309 FDVMVDSLAMNI
-320 VGKTRWE
+320 GKNRWE
-327 SHLQLQQRPGEDAAA
+327 SHLQLRQRPGQAPADER
-342 ESWQVQAD
+342 WQVQAD

-355 PLTPLIDALAPLPDK
+355 PLTPLIDALAPLPDNL
-370 VMAVVDG
+370 MAVVDG

-403 EANLEKVGFDAYHN
+403 AANLEKVGFNAYHG
-417 APAAGNVSGSISGD
+417 APAAGNVSGSVSGD

-447 LYPIFAKPWHYQKAN
+447 LYPIFAKPWHYQQAN

-550 YFQYQGSLNHGVA
+550 YFQYQGSLNHGAA

-568 ISLFFKVRDAA
+568 ISLFFKVRDAV
-579 LDFQPGWPQVQH
+579 LDFQPGWPQVQQ
-591 VDGDVFIEDSGVRI
+591 VDGDVLIEDSGVRI
-605 KAQRGVLLD
+605 KAHHGLLLD

-622 DIPHVDQGQQSHLY
+622 DIPHVEGDQHSHLY

-643 SLGDGLKILKEAPI
+643 GLDDGLKILKEAPI

-684 GQRPKVQVDFAT
+684 GERPKVQVDFAT
-696 DDARLKVAPP
+696 ADARLKVAPP
-706 SLELSRLKGDFS
+706 SLELNRLKGDFS

-727 KGISLQAFGKP
+727 KNISLQAFGKP

-743 TAEGQPGQMQTRVNA
+743 VAEGAPGQMQTRINA
-758 SGQVSLKALTD
+758 NGQVALKALTE

-786 LQVSLGSRD
+786 LQLNLGSRD
-795 NRLSINSSLKGLA
+795 NSLSVNSSLKGLA
-808 IDLPAPFGKAASD
+808 IDLPAPFGKAAAD
-821 TRDTRFSMTLQGP
+821 TRDSRFSMNLQGS
-834 ERRFDVAYTGLA
+834 ERRIDAGYADLA

-853 AEKLGQGRGE
+853 SDKLAQGRGE
-863 LLLGAG
+863 LLLGKG
-869 DAQVPAGQGLRVRGH
+869 QAQVPAGQGLRVRGR
-884 LEALDLG
+884 LETLDLA
-891 PWQEQAARLA
+891 PWQAKVASL
-901 GNDPGG
+901 GGDDPGG
-907 SARQNLQG
+907 SARQILQS

-925 FGLDLNQAVVR
+925 FGMDLNQAVVR

-960 DAKGAPMVVR
+960 DAKGAPMSIR
-970 MQTLRLPAASA
+970 LQTLRLPAADPA
-981 AEKQAEAQAEEGPDP
+981 QAQAEEGPDP

-1020 LYGSASLKLRP
+1020 LFGSASIKLRP
-1031 TARGVT
+1031 TARGVS
-1037 ASDIDLDFKGL
+1037 ADDIDLDFKGL

-1058 EPGSTSS
+1058 QPGSTSS

-1100 RWPGSPASVSLKRF
+1100 RWPGSPAWVGLNRF

-1160 DKGLAYDRVKGLLV
+1160 EKGLAYDRVKGLLV

-1182 REPIAVTGPSS
+1182 REPITVTGPSS
-1193 NFELDGTLD
+1193 NFELEGTLD
-1202 LVRDRVD
+1202 MVRDRVD
-1209 ANLQVS
+1209 ANLQVT

-1261 PVKEPRITFVK
+1261 PWKEPRITFVK
-1272 PFEKSR
+1272 PFEK

>member
-1 MAMGRLTRVLVALTR
+1 MGRLTRVLVALTR

-46 RADVE
+46 RADAE

-136 EGLPKKDDT
+136 EGLPKKDDA

-205 GQPLSLNLRSRAS
+205 GQPLSLNLRSRATPS
-218 ANAWRDGQVE
+218 AWRDGQVE

-258 GEFWVDWRKGQLQQ
+258 GEFWVDWSKGQLQQ
-272 AVVRLNAPELQGAY
+272 AVVRLNAPELHGAY
-286 AGRKAAKL
+286 AGRKAARL
-294 NNLALGAWFQRREQG
+294 NNLALGAWFQRQEQG

-342 ESWQVQAD
+342 ESWNVQAD

-355 PLTPLIDALAPLPDK
+355 PLTPLVDALAPLPDK

-377 LKVTG
+377 LNVTG

-387 RLEARPKAEG
+387 RLIARPKAEG

-473 FTLVAPYLK
+473 FTLAAPYLK

-614 TKVSDVSV
+614 TKVSNVSV
-622 DIPHVDQGQQSHLY
+622 DIPHVDEGQQSHLY

-678 DIPLAH
+678 DIPLAR

-795 NRLSINSSLKGLA
+795 NRLSVNSSLKGLA

-834 ERRFDVAYTGLA
+834 ERRFDVAYTDLA

-863 LLLGAG
+863 LLLGTG

-884 LEALDLG
+884 LETLDLG

-901 GNDPGG
+901 GDDPGG

-1058 EPGSTSS
+1058 EPGKTGS

-1174 ASNGVYVT
+1174 ASDGVYVT

>member
-1 MAMGRLTRVLVALTR
+1 MGRLTRVLVALTR
-16 WGLGVCALLAVLV
+16 WGLGICALLAVLV
-29 ALYVSLG
+29 AVYVSLG

-46 RADVE
+46 RADAE
-51 SKAEQALG
+51 QKAEQALG
-59 LPVHVGALEGRWS
+59 MPVHVGALEGRWS

-86 EGATALRLDDV
+86 EGAAALRLDDV
-97 KVVPDVWASLTA
+97 RLVPDLWASLTS
-109 REVRLARI
+109 RELRLAHI
-117 QLGGL
+117 QLSGL

-128 NEQGAWSL
+128 NEQGEWAL
-136 EGLPKKDDT
+136 EGLPKKDDA

-168 VTLHPWQRDPLTL
+168 VTLQPWQRDPLTL
-181 TYVSV
+181 TYVSL
-186 GLQAGASRH
+186 GLKAGTSRQ

-205 GQPLSLNLRSRAS
+205 GQPMALNLRSRAT
-218 ANAWRDGQVE
+218 AKAWRDGQFE

-272 AVVRLNAPELQGAY
+272 AAVRLNAPQLRGAY
-286 AGRKAAKL
+286 AERKAVTL
-294 NNLALGAWFQRREQG
+294 DNLAMSAWLQRQDQG
-309 FDVVVDSLAMD
+309 FDVVVDSLAANI
-320 VGKTRWE
+320 GKARWE
-327 SHLQLQQRPGEDAAA
+327 SHLQVRQRMGEDPSA
-342 ESWQVQAD
+342 ERWQVQAD

-355 PLTPLIDALAPLPDK
+355 PLTPLINALAPLPEK
-370 VMAVVDG
+370 LMTVVDA
-377 LKVTG
+377 LNVTG

-387 RLEARPKAEG
+387 RLEVRPKAEG

-403 EANLEKVGFDAYHN
+403 AANLEKVGFDAYHG

-462 ARLTWALDKEG
+462 ARLTWALDKDG
-473 FTLVAPYLK
+473 FTLIAPYLK

-494 LIRLLFEE
+494 LIRLLFAE
-502 GREDYMDLRVGLTEG
+502 GTESYMDLRVGLTEG

-542 VKGTVDEG
+542 VKGNVDQG
-550 YFQYQGSLNHGVA
+550 YFQYQGSLNHGA
-563 PEARS
+563 SPQARS
-568 ISLFFKVRDAA
+568 ISLFFKVHDAA

-591 VDGDVFIEDSGVRI
+591 VEGDVLIEDSGVRI
-605 KAQRGVLLD
+605 KARKGLLLG
-614 TKVSDVSV
+614 TQVSDVSV
-622 DIPHVDQGQQSHLY
+622 DIPHVDGDQHSHLY

-643 SLGDGLKILKEAPI
+643 SLGDGLKILKQAPI
-657 GTGEIFAGWEGE
+657 GTEEIFAGWEGE
-669 GPLKGKVKL
+669 GPLKGRVKL

-684 GQRPKVQVDFAT
+684 GERPKVLVDFAT
-696 DDARLKVAPP
+696 NDARLKVAPP
-706 SLELSRLKGDFS
+706 SLELSRLKGEFS

-727 KGISLQAFGKP
+727 RDIALQAFGKP

-743 TAEGQPGQMQTRVNA
+743 TAQGQPGQMQTRISA

-769 WLQFNQA
+769 WLQFKQA

-786 LQVSLGSRD
+786 LQLNLGSSD
-795 NRLSINSSLKGLA
+795 NSLNVNSSLKGLA
-808 IDLPAPFGKAASD
+808 IDLPAPFGKTAAD
-821 TRDTRFSMTLQGP
+821 TRDSRFSMNLQGTQ
-834 ERRFDVAYTGLA
+834 RRFDGAYAELA

-853 AEKLGQGRGE
+853 ADNLAQGRGE
-863 LLLGAG
+863 LLLGTG
-869 DAQVPAGQGLRVRGH
+869 QAQVPSGQGLRVRGR
-884 LEALDLG
+884 LQSLDLA
-891 PWQEQAARLA
+891 PWQEQMSRL
-901 GNDPGG
+901 GGDDPGG
-907 SARQNLQG
+907 SARQTLQS

-925 FGLDLNQAVVR
+925 FGMDLNQAVVR
-936 LARGGPAWDLRLDSK
+936 MARGGPAWDLRLDSR
-951 EVIGNARVP
+951 EVIGNARLP
-960 DAKGAPMVVR
+960 DAKGAAMTVR
-970 MQTLRLPAASA
+970 LQTLRLPAADP
-981 AEKQAEAQAEEGPDP
+981 AEAQAEEGPDP

-1007 LDLSIDKLYRGDD
+1007 LDLTIDKLYRGDD
-1020 LYGSASLKLRP
+1020 LFGKVALKLRP
-1031 TARGVT
+1031 TARGV
-1037 ASDIDLDFKGL
+1037 AAQDIDLDLKGL
-1048 RIDGGGGWEG
+1048 HIDGSGAWEG
-1058 EPGSTSS
+1058 NPGATSS

-1075 LADVLK
+1075 LGDVLE

-1100 RWPGSPASVSLKRF
+1100 RWPGSPAWVGLKRF

-1120 ALRTGQFVEVEGSAQ
+1120 ALRTGQFVEVEGGAQ

-1160 DKGLAYDRVKGLLV
+1160 DKGLAYDRIKGLLV
-1174 ASNGVYVT
+1174 ASDGVYVT

-1261 PVKEPRITFVK
+1261 PWKEPRITFVK
-1272 PFEKSR
+1272 PFNK

>member
-1 MAMGRLTRVLVALTR
+1 MGRLTRVLVALTR
-16 WGLGVCALLAVLV
+16 WGLGACALLAVLV

-97 KVVPDVWASLTA
+97 KLVPDVWASLTA

-128 NEQGAWSL
+128 NEQGAWNL
-136 EGLPKKDDT
+136 EGLPKKDDA

-258 GEFWVDWRKGQLQQ
+258 GEFWIDWSKGQLQQ
-272 AVVRLNAPELQGAY
+272 AVVRLNAPELHGAY

-294 NNLALGAWFQRREQG
+294 NNLALGAWFQRQEQG

-320 VGKTRWE
+320 IGKTRWE

-342 ESWQVQAD
+342 ESWQLQAD

-377 LKVTG
+377 LNVTG

-622 DIPHVDQGQQSHLY
+622 DIPHVDEGQQSHLY

-678 DIPLAH
+678 DIPLAR

-769 WLQFNQA
+769 WLQFKQA

-795 NRLSINSSLKGLA
+795 NRLRVDSSLKGLA
-808 IDLPAPFGKAASD
+808 IDLPAPFGKAAGD

-834 ERRFDVAYTGLA
+834 ERRFDVAYSDLA

-853 AEKLGQGRGE
+853 ADKLGQGRGE
-863 LLLGAG
+863 LLLGTG

-884 LEALDLG
+884 LETLDLA

-901 GNDPGG
+901 GGDPGG

-981 AEKQAEAQAEEGPDP
+981 EEKQAEEGPDP

-1058 EPGSTSS
+1058 EPGRTSS

-1087 TVTSRDFRLDVDG
+1087 TATSRDFRLDVDG

-1202 LVRDRVD
+1202 LVSDRVD

>member
-1 MAMGRLTRVLVALTR
+1 MGRLTRVLVALTR

-136 EGLPKKDDT
+136 EGLPKKDDA

-678 DIPLAH
+678 DIPLAR

-795 NRLSINSSLKGLA
+795 NRLSVNSSLKGLA

-834 ERRFDVAYTGLA
+834 ERRFDVAYTDLA

-869 DAQVPAGQGLRVRGH
+869 DAQVPAGQGLRVRGR

-1031 TARGVT
+1031 TARGVA

-1100 RWPGSPASVSLKRF
+1100 RWPGSPASVSLKRY

-1202 LVRDRVD
+1202 LVSDRVD

>member
-1 MAMGRLTRVLVALTR
+1 MGRLNRVLVALTR
-16 WGLGVCALLAVLV
+16 WGLGICALLAVLV

-46 RADVE
+46 RADLE

-80 RDLQLG
+80 HDLQLG
-86 EGATALRLDDV
+86 EGASALRLDDV
-97 KVVPDVWASLTA
+97 KLVPDLWASLTS
-109 REVRLARI
+109 REVRLAHI
-117 QLGGL
+117 QLAGL

-128 NEQGAWSL
+128 DEQGGWAL
-136 EGLPKKDDT
+136 EGLPKKDDA
-145 PLDPAELLQRLRQLG
+145 PLDPEAVLQQLRQLG

-168 VTLHPWQRDPLTL
+168 VTLQPWQRDPLTL
-181 TYVSV
+181 TYVSL
-186 GLQAGASRH
+186 GLQAGASRQ

-205 GQPLSLNLRSRAS
+205 GQPLAINLRSRAT
-218 ANAWRDGQVE
+218 AKAWRDAQVE

-241 LPPRLLGQWHA
+241 LPPRVLGQWQA
-252 DALRAG
+252 QALRAG
-258 GEFWVDWRKGQLQQ
+258 GEFWVDWRKGQLEQ
-272 AVVRLNAPELQGAY
+272 AVVRLNAPQLRGAY
-286 AGRKAAKL
+286 AERKAVTL
-294 NNLALGAWFQRREQG
+294 DNLAVSAWFQRREQG
-309 FDVVVDSLAMD
+309 FDVVVDSLAASI
-320 VGKTRWE
+320 GKARWE
-327 SHLQLQQRPGEDAAA
+327 SHLQLRQRPGEDPAG
-342 ESWQVQAD
+342 ETWQVQAD

-355 PLTPLIDALAPLPDK
+355 PLTPLINALAPLPDK
-370 VMAVVDG
+370 LMAVVDG

-382 ALRNV
+382 AVRNV
-387 RLEARPKAEG
+387 RLDIRPKAEG
-397 DQRLQF
+397 NQRLQF
-403 EANLEKVGFDAYHN
+403 AANLEKVGFDAYHG
-417 APAAGNVSGSISGD
+417 APAAGDVSGSISGD

-462 ARLTWALDKEG
+462 ARLTYALDKDG

-494 LIRLLFEE
+494 LIRLLFKE
-502 GREDYMDLRVGLTEG
+502 GSESYMDLRVGMTEG

-542 VKGTVDEG
+542 VKGNVDQG
-550 YFQYQGSLNHGVA
+550 YFQYQGSLNHGA
-563 PEARS
+563 SPEARS
-568 ISLFFKVRDAA
+568 ISLFFKVHDAA

-591 VDGDVFIEDSGVRI
+591 VDGDVLIEDSGVRI
-605 KAQRGVLLD
+605 KASKGLLLD
-614 TKVSDVSV
+614 TQVSDVSV
-622 DIPHVDQGQQSHLY
+622 NIPHVDGDQHSHLY
-636 LDGDFDG
+636 LDGNFDG
-643 SLGDGLKILKEAPI
+643 KLGDGLKILKEAPI

-684 GQRPKVQVDFAT
+684 GEKPKVLVDFAT
-696 DDARLKVAPP
+696 ADARLKVAPP
-706 SLELSRLKGDFS
+706 SLELNRLKGDFS
-718 FDLDKGLSG
+718 FDIDKGLSG
-727 KGISLQAFGKP
+727 KNIALQAFGKP

-743 TAEGQPGQMQTRVNA
+743 SAEGQPGQMQTRINA
-758 SGQVSLKALTD
+758 SGQVSLQALTD
-769 WLQFNQA
+769 WLKFKQN
-776 LPASGDLPYQ
+776 LPASGDIPYQ
-786 LQVSLGSRD
+786 LQVNLGSRD
-795 NRLSINSSLKGLA
+795 NSLSVNSSLKGLA
-808 IDLPAPFGKAASD
+808 IDLPAPFGKAAAD
-821 TRDTRFSMTLQGP
+821 TRDSRFSMNLQGT
-834 ERRFDVAYTGLA
+834 ERRFDAAYANLA

-853 AEKLGQGRGE
+853 SDKLDQGRGE
-863 LLLGAG
+863 LLLGTG
-869 DAQVPAGQGLRVRGH
+869 EAQVPAGQGLRVRGR
-884 LEALDLG
+884 LESLDLE
-891 PWQEQAARLA
+891 PWQAQMARFA
-901 GNDPGG
+901 GDDPGG
-907 SARQNLQG
+907 NARQNLQS

-925 FGLDLNQAVVR
+925 FGMDLNQAVVR

-951 EVIGNARVP
+951 EVIGNARLP
-960 DAKGAPMVVR
+960 DAKAAAMTVR
-970 MQTLRLPAASA
+970 LQTLRLPAADP
-981 AEKQAEAQAEEGPDP
+981 AEAQAEEGPDP

-1007 LDLSIDKLYRGDD
+1007 LDLTIDKLYRGDD
-1020 LYGSASLKLRP
+1020 LYGNVALKLRP
-1031 TARGVT
+1031 TARGV
-1037 ASDIDLDFKGL
+1037 AAQDIDLDFKGL
-1048 RIDGGGGWEG
+1048 HIDGSGGWEG
-1058 EPGSTSS
+1058 QTGATSS

-1100 RWPGSPASVSLKRF
+1100 RWPGSPAWVGLKRF

-1120 ALRTGQFVEVEGSAQ
+1120 ALRTGQFVEVEGGAQ

-1174 ASNGVYVT
+1174 ASDGVYVT
-1182 REPIAVTGPSS
+1182 REPISVTGPSS

-1202 LVRDRVD
+1202 MVRDRVN

-1261 PVKEPRITFVK
+1261 PWKEPRITFVK
-1272 PFEKSR
+1272 PFNK

>member
-1 MAMGRLTRVLVALTR
+1 MGRLNRVLVALTR
-16 WGLGVCALLAVLV
+16 WGLGICALLAVLV

-46 RADVE
+46 RAELE

-72 GLAPVLRV
+72 GLAPMLRV

-86 EGATALRLDDV
+86 EGASALRLDDV
-97 KVVPDVWASLTA
+97 KLVPDLWASLTS
-109 REVRLARI
+109 REVRLAHI
-117 QLGGL
+117 QLAGL

-128 NEQGAWSL
+128 DEQGGWAL
-136 EGLPKKDDT
+136 EGLPRKDDA
-145 PLDPAELLQRLRQLG
+145 PLDPEALLQQLRQLG

-168 VTLHPWQRDPLTL
+168 VTLQPWQRDPLTL
-181 TYVSV
+181 TYVSL
-186 GLQAGASRH
+186 GLQAGASRQ
-195 ALDLRATLPD
+195 ALDVRATLPD
-205 GQPLSLNLRSRAS
+205 GQPLAINLRSRAT
-218 ANAWRDGQVE
+218 AKAWRDAQVE

-241 LPPRLLGQWHA
+241 LPPRVLGQWQA
-252 DALRAG
+252 EALRAG
-258 GEFWVDWRKGQLQQ
+258 GEFWVDWRKGQLEQ
-272 AVVRLNAPELQGAY
+272 AVVRLNAPQLRGAY
-286 AGRKAAKL
+286 AERKAVTL
-294 NNLALGAWFQRREQG
+294 DNLAVSAWFQRREQG
-309 FDVVVDSLAMD
+309 FDVVVDSLAASI
-320 VGKTRWE
+320 GKDRWE
-327 SHLQLQQRPGEDAAA
+327 SHLQLRQRPGEDPAG
-342 ESWQVQAD
+342 ETWQVQAD

-355 PLTPLIDALAPLPDK
+355 PLTPLINALAPLPDK
-370 VMAVVDG
+370 LMAVVDA

-382 ALRNV
+382 AVRNV
-387 RLEARPKAEG
+387 RLDIRPKAEG
-397 DQRLQF
+397 NERLQF
-403 EANLEKVGFDAYHN
+403 AANLEKVGFDAYHG

-462 ARLTWALDKEG
+462 ARLTYALDKEG

-494 LIRLLFEE
+494 LIRLLFKE
-502 GREDYMDLRVGLTEG
+502 GSESYMDLRVGMTEG

-542 VKGTVDEG
+542 VKGNVDQG
-550 YFQYQGSLNHGVA
+550 YFQYQGSLNHGA
-563 PEARS
+563 SPEARS
-568 ISLFFKVRDAA
+568 ISLFFKVHDAA

-591 VDGDVFIEDSGVRI
+591 VDGDVLIEDSGVRI
-605 KAQRGVLLD
+605 KASKGLLLD
-614 TKVSDVSV
+614 TQVSDVSV
-622 DIPHVDQGQQSHLY
+622 NIPHVEGEQHSHLY
-636 LDGDFDG
+636 LDGNFDG
-643 SLGDGLKILKEAPI
+643 KLGDGLKILKEAPI

-684 GQRPKVQVDFAT
+684 GEKPKVLVDFAT
-696 DDARLKVAPP
+696 ADARLKVAPP
-706 SLELSRLKGDFS
+706 SLELNRLKGDFS
-718 FDLDKGLSG
+718 FDIDKGLSG
-727 KGISLQAFGKP
+727 KNIALQAFGKP

-743 TAEGQPGQMQTRVNA
+743 SAEGQPGQMQTRINA
-758 SGQVSLKALTD
+758 SGQVSLQALTD
-769 WLQFNQA
+769 WLKFKQN
-776 LPASGDLPYQ
+776 LPASGDIPYQ
-786 LQVSLGSRD
+786 LQINLGSRD
-795 NRLSINSSLKGLA
+795 NSLSVNSSLKGLA
-808 IDLPAPFGKAASD
+808 IDLPAPFGKAAAD
-821 TRDTRFSMTLQGP
+821 TRDSRFSMNLQGT
-834 ERRFDVAYTGLA
+834 ERRFDAAYANLA

-853 AEKLGQGRGE
+853 GDKLDQGRGE
-863 LLLGAG
+863 LLLGTG
-869 DAQVPAGQGLRVRGH
+869 EAQVPAGQGLRVRGR
-884 LEALDLG
+884 LESLDLE
-891 PWQEQAARLA
+891 PWQAQMARFA
-901 GNDPGG
+901 GDDPGG
-907 SARQNLQG
+907 NARQNLQS

-925 FGLDLNQAVVR
+925 FGMDLNQAVVR

-951 EVIGNARVP
+951 EVIGKARLP
-960 DAKGAPMVVR
+960 DAKAAAMTVR
-970 MQTLRLPAASA
+970 LQTLRLPAADP
-981 AEKQAEAQAEEGPDP
+981 AEAQAEEGPDP

-1007 LDLSIDKLYRGDD
+1007 LDLTIDKLYRGDD
-1020 LYGSASLKLRP
+1020 LYGNVALKLRP
-1031 TARGVT
+1031 TARGV
-1037 ASDIDLDFKGL
+1037 AAQDIDLDFKGL
-1048 RIDGGGGWEG
+1048 HIDGSGGWEG
-1058 EPGSTSS
+1058 QTGATSS

-1100 RWPGSPASVSLKRF
+1100 RWPGSPAWVGLKRF

-1120 ALRTGQFVEVEGSAQ
+1120 ALRTGQFVEVEGGAQ

-1174 ASNGVYVT
+1174 ASDGVYVT
-1182 REPIAVTGPSS
+1182 REPISVTGPSS

-1202 LVRDRVD
+1202 MVRDRVN
-1209 ANLQVS
+1209 ANLQMS

-1261 PVKEPRITFVK
+1261 PWKEPRITFVK
-1272 PFEKSR
+1272 PFNK

>member
-16 WGLGVCALLAVLV
+16 WGLGICALLAVLV

-51 SKAEQALG
+51 SKAGQALG
-59 LPVHVGALEGRWS
+59 LPVHVGALEGHWS

-97 KVVPDVWASLTA
+97 MLVPDVWASLTA

-128 NEQGAWSL
+128 NEQGAWQL
-136 EGLPKKDDT
+136 EGLPKQDDA
-145 PLDPAELLQRLRQLG
+145 PLDPAQLLQRMRQLG

-181 TYVSV
+181 TYVSA
-186 GLQAGASRH
+186 GLQAGASRQ

-205 GQPLSLNLRSRAS
+205 GQPLALNLRSRAS
-218 ANAWRDGQVE
+218 AEAWREAQVE

-241 LPPRLLGQWHA
+241 LPPSLLGQWQA
-252 DALRAG
+252 NALHAG
-258 GEFWVDWRKGQLQQ
+258 GEIWVDWGNEQLQR

-286 AGRKAAKL
+286 AGRKPAKL
-294 NNLALGAWFQRREQG
+294 ANLALGAWFQREDQG

-320 VGKTRWE
+320 IGKTRWE
-327 SHLQLQQRPGEDAAA
+327 SHLQLQQRAGENAAD
-342 ESWQVQAD
+342 ESWRVQAD

-355 PLTPLIDALAPLPDK
+355 PLTPLINALAPLPDK

-377 LKVTG
+377 LNVTG

-403 EANLEKVGFDAYHN
+403 ETNLEAVGFDAYHG

-447 LYPIFAKPWHYQKAN
+447 LYPIFAKPWHYLKAN
-462 ARLTWALDKEG
+462 ARLTYALDKDG

-550 YFQYQGSLNHGVA
+550 YFQYQGSLNHGA
-563 PEARS
+563 TPEARS

-591 VDGDVFIEDSGVRI
+591 VDGDVFIEDSGVRV

-614 TKVSDVSV
+614 TKVSDVNV
-622 DIPHVDQGQQSHLY
+622 DIPHAEGDQHSHLY
-636 LDGDFDG
+636 LDGNFDG

-696 DDARLKVAPP
+696 ADARLKVAPP
-706 SLELSRLKGDFS
+706 TLELSRLKGDFK
-718 FDLDKGLSG
+718 FDFDKGLSG

-743 TAEGQPGQMQTRVNA
+743 TAEGQDGQMQTRIDAN
-758 SGQVSLKALTD
+758 GQVSLKALTE

-786 LQVSLGSRD
+786 LQLSLGSRD
-795 NRLSINSSLKGLA
+795 NRLSVNSSLKGLA
-808 IDLPAPFGKAASD
+808 IDLPAPFGKAAAD
-821 TRDTRFSMTLQGP
+821 TRDSRFSMSLQGP
-834 ERRFDVAYTGLA
+834 ERRFDGAYADLA

-853 AEKLGQGRGE
+853 SDKLAQGRGE
-863 LLLGAG
+863 LLLGTG

-884 LEALDLG
+884 LDALDLA

-901 GNDPGG
+901 GDDPGG
-907 SARQNLQG
+907 SARQNLQS

-925 FGLDLNQAVVR
+925 FGMDLNQAVVR
-936 LARGGPAWDLRLDSK
+936 LARGGSAWDLRLDSK

-970 MQTLRLPAASA
+970 MQTLRLPAATP
-981 AEKQAEAQAEEGPDP
+981 AEKQAEDGPDP

-1020 LYGSASLKLRP
+1020 LFGSASVKLRP
-1031 TARGVT
+1031 TTRGVT

-1058 EPGSTSS
+1058 QVGDTSS

-1100 RWPGSPASVSLKRF
+1100 RWPGSPAAVGLKRF

-1120 ALRTGQFVEVEGSAQ
+1120 ALRSGQFVEVEGSAQ

-1182 REPIAVTGPSS
+1182 REPIAMTGPSS
-1193 NFELDGTLD
+1193 SFELEGTLD
-1202 LVRDRVD
+1202 MVRDRVA

-1227 IVGAPAVG
+1227 IVGAPAIG

-1246 DRVSRFASVHYRVEG
+1246 DRVSRFASVNYRVEG
-1261 PVKEPRITFVK
+1261 PWKEPRITFVK

>member
-1 MAMGRLTRVLVALTR
+1 MGRLTRVLVASTR
-16 WGLGVCALLAVLV
+16 WGLGICALLAVLV
-29 ALYVSLG
+29 ALYVSVG
-36 RELVPLVAEY
+36 RQLVPLVAEY

-51 SKAEQALG
+51 HKAEQALG

-86 EGATALRLDDV
+86 EGAGALRLDEV
-97 KVVPDVWASLTA
+97 KLVPDLWASLTS

-128 NEQGAWSL
+128 DAQGAWNL
-136 EGLPKKDDT
+136 EGLPKKDDA

-186 GLQAGASRH
+186 GLQAGASRQ

-205 GQPLSLNLRSRAS
+205 GQPLALNLRSRAS
-218 ANAWRDGQVE
+218 AEAWRDGQVA

-241 LPPRLLGQWHA
+241 LPPSLLGKWHA
-252 DALRAG
+252 SALRAG
-258 GEFWVDWRKGQLQQ
+258 GELWVDWGKGQLQQ
-272 AVVRLNAPELQGAY
+272 AVVRLNAPQLQGAY
-286 AGRKAAKL
+286 AERKAATL
-294 NNLALGAWFQRREQG
+294 ENLALSAWFQRNDQG
-309 FDVVVDSLAMD
+309 FDVMVDSLAMNI
-320 VGKTRWE
+320 GKNRWE
-327 SHLQLQQRPGEDAAA
+327 SHLQLRQRPGQAPADER
-342 ESWQVQAD
+342 WQVQAD

-355 PLTPLIDALAPLPDK
+355 PLTPLIDALAPLPDNL
-370 VMAVVDG
+370 MAVVDG

-403 EANLEKVGFDAYHN
+403 AANLEKVGFNAYHG
-417 APAAGNVSGSISGD
+417 APAAGNVSGSVSGD

-447 LYPIFAKPWHYQKAN
+447 LYPIFAKPWHYQQAN

-531 PALDEWLRSAI
+531 PGLDEWLRSAI

-550 YFQYQGSLNHGVA
+550 YFQYQGSLNHGAA

-568 ISLFFKVRDAA
+568 ISLFFKVHDAV
-579 LDFQPGWPQVQH
+579 LDFQPGWPQVQQ
-591 VDGDVFIEDSGVRI
+591 VDGDVLIEDSGVRI
-605 KAQRGVLLD
+605 KAHHGLLLD

-622 DIPHVDQGQQSHLY
+622 DIPHVEGDQHSHLY

-643 SLGDGLKILKEAPI
+643 GLDDGLKILKEAPI

-684 GQRPKVQVDFAT
+684 GERPKVQVDFAT
-696 DDARLKVAPP
+696 ADARLKVAPP
-706 SLELSRLKGDFS
+706 SLELNRLKGDFS

-727 KGISLQAFGKP
+727 KNISLQAFGKP

-743 TAEGQPGQMQTRVNA
+743 VAEGAPGQMQTRINA
-758 SGQVSLKALTD
+758 NGQVALKALTE

-786 LQVSLGSRD
+786 LQLNLGSRD
-795 NRLSINSSLKGLA
+795 NSLSVNSSLKGLA
-808 IDLPAPFGKAASD
+808 IDLPAPFGKAAAD
-821 TRDTRFSMTLQGP
+821 TRDSRFSMNLQGS
-834 ERRFDVAYTGLA
+834 ERRIDAGYADLA

-853 AEKLGQGRGE
+853 SDKLAQGRGE
-863 LLLGAG
+863 LLLGTG
-869 DAQVPAGQGLRVRGH
+869 QAQVPAGQGLRVRGR
-884 LEALDLG
+884 LETLDLA
-891 PWQEQAARLA
+891 PWQAKVASL
-901 GNDPGG
+901 GGDDPGG
-907 SARQNLQG
+907 SARQILQS

-925 FGLDLNQAVVR
+925 FGMDLNQAVVR

-960 DAKGAPMVVR
+960 DAKGAPMSIR
-970 MQTLRLPAASA
+970 LQTLRLPAADPA
-981 AEKQAEAQAEEGPDP
+981 QAQAEEGPDP

-1020 LYGSASLKLRP
+1020 LFGSASIKLRP
-1031 TARGVT
+1031 TARGVS
-1037 ASDIDLDFKGL
+1037 ADDIDLDFKGL

-1058 EPGSTSS
+1058 QPGSTSS

-1100 RWPGSPASVSLKRF
+1100 RWPGSPAWVGLNRF

-1160 DKGLAYDRVKGLLV
+1160 EKGLAYDRVKGLLV

-1182 REPIAVTGPSS
+1182 REPITVTGPSS
-1193 NFELDGTLD
+1193 NFELEGTLD
-1202 LVRDRVD
+1202 MVRDRVD
-1209 ANLQVS
+1209 ANLQVT

-1261 PVKEPRITFVK
+1261 PWKEPRITFVK
-1272 PFEKSR
+1272 PFEK